1 MKLVRLASLALLL
14 VMAGAA
20 CKKDAEPAFVIE
32 GKWEGK
38 LGTGNATPASFVGLK
53 IKPNGVLERFSGNG
67 EVAATGTWQ
76 LKGTAFTGMYTFT
89 SGTVVNIKA
98 TVDKSKYIFTGTWNN
113 SASETGT
120 WYANKTN

>member
-1 MKLVRLASLALLL
+1 MRLVRLVSLALLL
-14 VMAGAA
+14 VVAGTA
-20 CKKDAEPAFVIE
+20 CKKDSEPAFVME

-38 LGTGNATPASFVGLK
+38 LGTGNATPTSFVGLK
-53 IKPNGVLERFSGNG
+53 IKTNGVLERISTNG

-98 TVDKSKYIFTGTWNN
+98 TVDKSKHILTGTWHN